1 MTWTTA
7 RPTQAGWYWYKP
19 SPEHDYAEVLLVLG
33 DDSEDC
39 PLFAMQNGVDVKLS
53 RLEGEWQGPIEP
65 GECPSGKAKVCAWK
79 YDSVD
84 DYYDTACGNAYCL
97 SEGTLADN
105 DHRYCP
111 YCGGLIDEQVPVD
124 EEVDE

>member
-7 RPTQAGWYWYKP
+7 RPTQAGWYWFRDVSRP
-19 SPEHDYAEVLLVLG
+19 H
-33 DDSEDC
+33 EDERE
-39 PLFAMQNGVDVKLS
+39 PYVVKVRQRGG
-53 RLEGEWQGPIEP
+53 RLCVGNCDIDGPPYNGEWQGPIEP

-111 YCGGLIDEQVPVD
+111 YCGGLIDEQTED
-124 EEVDE
+124 GEIS